1 MFKNVNIWYHFSMR
15 LYLASHNL
23 SPYSNELLKLV
34 GEGKRALYI
43 ENARDYYPAERR
55 ASDLKEKLDMLF
67 QLGFDVKELDLRE
80 YFGKSSDLREFIDS
94 YKPDLIFVSGGN
106 VFLLATAY
114 HLSGFDE
121 ILRQDLAEDKYVYG
135 GFSAGTM
142 VICKE
147 LEIYGGH
154 AYLIPEVVKEIYG
167 VDSVMKGVG
176 LLDYQLVPHAD
187 LPKWIDGTKEFVRR
201 IEAAGL
207 TPKLLNQ
214 EAVIIVDD
222 NGERMLEQ

>member
-1 MFKNVNIWYHFSMR
+1 MR
-15 LYLASHNL
+15 LYLTSHNL
-23 SPYSNELLKLV
+23 GPYKDELLRLV
-34 GEGKRALYI
+34 GTGRKVLYI
-43 ENARDYYPAERR
+43 ENARDYYPDEKR
-55 ASDLKEKLDMLF
+55 ANDLQEKLAMLSE
-67 QLGFDVKELDLRE
+67 LGFEAEELNLRD
-80 YFGKSSDLREFIDS
+80 YFGEPDKLRIFIDS

-154 AYLIPEVVKEIYG
+154 AYLIPDVVKEIYG
-167 VDSVMKGVG
+167 VDSTMKGVG

-201 IEAAGL
+201 IKAAGL
-207 TPKLLNQ
+207 TPRLLNQ

-222 NGERMLEQ
+222 NGEFLLEQ